1 VTLAVSRLLTL
12 SFFSPHAVSTY
23 FSLSVLLCVVVF
35 ILVTSTF
42 RATMST
48 TTKSNP
54 PRPRTLRR
62 LSSEDATADLLS
74 RGPAIVVP
82 PHLVDQEANDIA
94 ASMELAR
101 QEIEA
106 ISPLEDSDTPREST
120 VTDRYA
126 YAFDIDGVLIRGGR
140 PIPEAV
146 EAMKVLNGQN
156 QYGIKM

>member
-1 VTLAVSRLLTL
+1 MS
-12 SFFSPHAVSTY
+12 STKPN
-23 FSLSVLLCVVVF
+23 
-35 ILVTSTF
+35 
-42 RATMST
+42 A
-48 TTKSNP
+48 

-106 ISPLEDSDTPREST
+106 TSPLEDDESGTPKESS

>member
-1 VTLAVSRLLTL
+1 
-12 SFFSPHAVSTY
+12 
-23 FSLSVLLCVVVF
+23 
-35 ILVTSTF
+35 
-42 RATMST
+42 MST

-106 ISPLEDSDTPREST
+106 ITPLEDSDTPKESS

-156 QYGIKM
+156 QYGLKM

>member
-1 VTLAVSRLLTL
+1 
-12 SFFSPHAVSTY
+12 
-23 FSLSVLLCVVVF
+23 
-35 ILVTSTF
+35 
-42 RATMST
+42 MST
-48 TTKSNP
+48 PKANP

-106 ISPLEDSDTPREST
+106 LDSLESPGTPKEST

-156 QYGIKM
+156 AYGIKM

>member
-1 VTLAVSRLLTL
+1 
-12 SFFSPHAVSTY
+12 
-23 FSLSVLLCVVVF
+23 
-35 ILVTSTF
+35 
-42 RATMST
+42 
-48 TTKSNP
+48 
-54 PRPRTLRR
+54 

-106 ISPLEDSDTPREST
+106 TTPLEDSDTPKEST

-140 PIPEAV
+140 PIPEAI